1 MSADRHQIAIRPTD
15 GPEDEYLHPT
25 QCAQCRVAL
34 WASAGVIATPVEII
48 CWPCAD
54 IDETEMDELLATSI
68 HTTGTANCPRCGTS
82 HPPFLD
88 CPDGFDG

>member
-1 MSADRHQIAIRPTD
+1 MP
-15 GPEDEYLHPT
+15 
-25 QCAQCRVAL
+25 L

-54 IDETEMDELLATSI
+54 LDDDEIDRALDVPIHATGVLSCKRC
-68 HTTGTANCPRCGTS
+68 HTM